1 MRSLIRTLS
10 IAAVA
15 LSVALPVA
23 CGDDPLA
30 PFQPEITNVAD
41 NFQLQATGVTNVTTT
56 KTYTW
61 QNSGAR
67 ATVNHSTTLSAGTVH
82 LTIRDG
88 AGAIVY
94 DKGLVPSL
102 TEPTAQGAAGN
113 WTIVVEM
120 TNYTGTV
127 NFRAQKL

>member
-1 MRSLIRTLS
+1 MRAGFWALTRG
-10 IAAVA
+10 AMA
-15 LSVALPVA
+15 LSLVLSAA

-41 NFQLQATGVTNVTTT
+41 NFQFQATGLTGVTTT

-61 QNSGAR
+61 PNSGTR
-67 ATVNHSTTLSAGTVH
+67 ATINHSTTRTAGAIH

-88 AGAIVY
+88 AGSVVY
-94 DKGLVPSL
+94 DKDLVPSL
-102 TEPTAQGAAGN
+102 TEPSTQGSTGN
-113 WTIVVEM
+113 WTIVVRM
-120 TNYTGTV
+120 TDYRGTA